1 MPICACWLGERFGVP
16 TGEVTP
22 ARLSYQLTK
31 RRSKGVLCKVADH
44 NRYTMR
50 DHSYRT
56 TLALTRLHQRLLT
69 PTLE

>member
-1 MPICACWLGERFGVP
+1 
-16 TGEVTP
+16 
-22 ARLSYQLTK
+22 
-31 RRSKGVLCKVADH
+31 VADH

-69 PTLE
+69 PTLEWSRCRRPARTKIEVEAHVGAQ